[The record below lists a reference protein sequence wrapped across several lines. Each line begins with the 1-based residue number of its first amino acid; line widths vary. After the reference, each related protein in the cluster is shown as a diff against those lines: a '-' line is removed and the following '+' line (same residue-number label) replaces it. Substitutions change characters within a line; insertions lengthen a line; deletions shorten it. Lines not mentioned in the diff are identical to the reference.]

1 MNRRAEWAII
11 LIALIWGSTFV
22 IVKDALH
29 SISTLLFLALRF
41 TLATAL
47 LGLAFL
53 GRYGRLRWNRTA
65 LLWGTILG
73 VLVTLGFVLQTAG
86 LRTTTA
92 SKSAFLTGLYIV
104 LVPLLASS
112 VYRKAPQFREW
123 LGIFTA
129 TGGMA
134 LMTWEG
140 NGLTMQSGDLLTIGC
155 AVAFSGQVFL
165 LTEAA
170 RRADM
175 EVLTLLQVGVA
186 AALCALAVPFLEVP
200 RVEWNRTLIVAL
212 IVTSLLATAVTFT
225 LQTWAQRHT
234 TATRAALLFAL
245 EPVFG
250 WFTAWLWAGERLG
263 ARQAAG
269 AALILAGIL
278 LVEVKP
284 QPAAEHP
291 S

>member
-1 MNRRAEWAII
+1 VNRRAEWAII

-22 IVKDALH
+22 IVKDALA
-29 SISTLLFLALRF
+29 SVSTLLFLALRF
-41 TLATAL
+41 TLATAIL
-47 LGLAFL
+47 ALAFL

-65 LLWGTILG
+65 LTWGILLG
-73 VLVTLGFVLQTAG
+73 VLVMLGFVLQTAG

-112 VYRKAPQFREW
+112 VYRKAPQTREW

-140 NGLTMQSGDLLTIGC
+140 NSFTIQTGDLLTIGC

-186 AALCALAVPFLEVP
+186 ALLCALAVPFLEAP

-212 IVTSLLATAVTFT
+212 VVTSLLATAVTFT

-284 QPAAEHP
+284 QSPAEHP